1 MSKLLKS
8 VEGFLEACRKASVCC
23 KTTLQYSDDSF
34 VVVGVR
40 SACNTHWA
48 SIKITPKLEPVADD
62 AKTAL
67 RDAFT
72 HVRALTENE
81 DARCVMMTAIK
92 RVYDAASK

>member
-1 MSKLLKS
+1 MSNLLKA
-8 VEGFLEACRKASVCC
+8 VEGFIRAGIEGPVYPNTALE
-23 KTTLQYSDDSF
+23 YSDCLFD
-34 VVVGVR
+34 VVGVR

-48 SIKITPKLEPVADD
+48 SVKITPKPRPVTDD

-92 RVYDAASK
+92 RVYDAATK